1 MKKKLLGVLV
11 VLSMS
16 LYASNVPNIMDDYK
30 LIIELIDDLANKIDL
45 NEETL
50 RTNDSKLSLINQSQN
65 LMSNEIS
72 TIKESQNLIDQ
83 KLLLIKS
90 TNNIKGSTGIYSVN
104 QLDKTTR
111 KQLIDNLR

>member
-45 NEETL
+45 NEETYVCGYIL
-50 RTNDSKLSLINQSQN
+50 TKREV
-65 LMSNEIS
+65 EIPA
-72 TIKESQNLIDQ
+72 TPFI
-83 KLLLIKS
+83 
-90 TNNIKGSTGIYSVN
+90 
-104 QLDKTTR
+104 
-111 KQLIDNLR
+111 